1 MKLRILNLNN
11 TLHKLSF
18 SYIFNFKKDKA
29 FSVSTILS
37 SLALILGISI
47 LITVMSVMNGFR
59 EQLVDSLSGVNGDIT
74 IYNANKDK
82 IKKIQEK
89 NPSISFVENF
99 QSRVIT
105 SNENGI
111 EGLLMKS
118 LNKDDIYKIPK
129 INQNIFEIEKNI
141 DNWVFIGVEL
151 ARSLDLK
158 VGMPLQINIPGN
170 SMTILGPVLNS
181 RNLTIKGTFNTGVY
195 DFDKYF
201 IFSNIEQ
208 FKNNISNKVIDVY
221 FNNKDFD
228 YSDLDGLNYSTWE
241 DQNQTLA
248 QALST
253 EKNVM
258 FVILFFIIVISS
270 FTIISNQIFFIKE
283 KYKDIV
289 LLKALG
295 IKQSKICFLFFLN
308 SFFISFFSIVIG
320 TCLGLLL
327 STNIDS
333 VENFLSYL
341 LNFELWNNEIR
352 YLASMPYSIKFN
364 DIVFIVSIS
373 LFSSL
378 IASYIPILRIFRIKP
393 NLILR

>member
-1 MKLRILNLNN
+1 MNN

-59 EQLVDSLSGVNGDIT
+59 EQLVESLSGVNGDIT
-74 IYNANKDK
+74 IYDANKDK
-82 IKKIQEK
+82 IEQIKEK
-89 NPSISFVENF
+89 NPSISLVQNV

-105 SNENGI
+105 SNEKGI

-118 LNKDDIYKIPK
+118 LYKEDLYKIPK
-129 INQNIFEIEKNI
+129 IDQNLFEIDRET
-141 DNWVFIGVEL
+141 DSWVFIGVEL
-151 ARSLDLK
+151 ARSLNLK
-158 VGMPLQINIPGN
+158 VGMPFQINIPGQ

-181 RNLTIKGTFNTGVY
+181 KELIIKGIFNTGVY

-201 IFSNIEQ
+201 IFSNIEL
-208 FKNNISNKVIDVY
+208 FNKNINNSVIDIY
-221 FNNKDFD
+221 LNGKDFD
-228 YSDLDGLNYSTWE
+228 YTDLVGVNYSTWE

-258 FVILFFIIVISS
+258 FVILFFIIIISS

-283 KYKDIV
+283 KYKDII

-295 IKQSKICFLFFLN
+295 ISQSKICFLFFLN
-308 SFFISFFSIVIG
+308 SFFISFFSIILG

-333 VENFLSYL
+333 VESFLSYL

-352 YLASMPYSIKFN
+352 YLTSMPYSIRLD

-378 IASYIPILRIFRIKP
+378 IASYIPILRIFKIKP

>member
-1 MKLRILNLNN
+1 MNN

-59 EQLVDSLSGVNGDIT
+59 EQLVESLSGVNGDIT
-74 IYNANKDK
+74 IYDANKDK

-89 NPSISFVENF
+89 NPSISFVENI

-118 LNKDDIYKIPK
+118 LDREDIYKIPK

-151 ARSLDLK
+151 ARSLNLK
-158 VGMPLQINIPGN
+158 VGMPIQINIPGN
-170 SMTILGPVLNS
+170 TMTILGPVLNS
-181 RNLTIKGTFNTGVY
+181 RQLTIKGIFNTGVY

-201 IFSNIEQ
+201 IFSNIDQ
-208 FKNNISNKVIDVY
+208 FKNNISNRVTDVY
-221 FNNKDFD
+221 LNNKDFD

-283 KYKDIV
+283 KYKDII

-295 IKQSKICFLFFLN
+295 IKQSKICFIFFLN
-308 SFFISFFSIVIG
+308 SFFISFFSIIIG

-352 YLASMPYSIKFN
+352 YLTSMPYSIKLN

-378 IASYIPILRIFRIKP
+378 VASYIPILRIFRIKP

>member
-1 MKLRILNLNN
+1 MNN

-59 EQLVDSLSGVNGDIT
+59 EQLVESLSGVNGDIT
-74 IYNANKDK
+74 IYDANKDK

-89 NPSISFVENF
+89 NPSISFVENI

-118 LNKDDIYKIPK
+118 LNKEDIYKIPK

-151 ARSLDLK
+151 ARSLNLK
-158 VGMPLQINIPGN
+158 VGMPIQINIPGN

-181 RNLTIKGTFNTGVY
+181 RQLTIKGIFNTGVY

-201 IFSNIEQ
+201 IFSNIDQ

-221 FNNKDFD
+221 LNNKEFD
-228 YSDLDGLNYSTWE
+228 YKDLDGLNYSTWE

-352 YLASMPYSIKFN
+352 YLTSMPYSIKLN

-378 IASYIPILRIFRIKP
+378 VASYIPILRIFRIKP

>member
-1 MKLRILNLNN
+1 MNN

-18 SYIFNFKKDKA
+18 AYIFNFRKDKA

-74 IYNANKDK
+74 IYDANEDK
-82 IKKIQEK
+82 IEQIKEK
-89 NPSISFVENF
+89 NPSISLVQNV
-99 QSRVIT
+99 QSRVIA
-105 SNENGI
+105 SNEKGI

-118 LNKDDIYKIPK
+118 LYKDDLYKIPK
-129 INQNIFEIEKNI
+129 INQNIFEIEREI
-141 DNWVFIGVEL
+141 DNWVFIGIEL
-151 ARSLDLK
+151 ARSLNLK
-158 VGMPLQINIPGN
+158 VGMPFQINIPGK

-181 RNLTIKGTFNTGVY
+181 KELIIKGTFNTGVY

-208 FKNNISNKVIDVY
+208 FNTNINSSVIDIY
-221 FNNKDFD
+221 LNSNDFD
-228 YSDLDGLNYSTWE
+228 YSDLDGVNYSTWE

-258 FVILFFIIVISS
+258 FVILFFIIIISS

-283 KYKDIV
+283 KYKDII

-295 IKQSKICFLFFLN
+295 IQQSKICFLFFLN
-308 SFFISFFSIVIG
+308 SFFISFFSIILG

-333 VENFLSYL
+333 VESFLSYL

-352 YLASMPYSIKFN
+352 YLTSMPYSIRVN

-378 IASYIPILRIFRIKP
+378 IASYVPILRIFKIKP

>member
-1 MKLRILNLNN
+1 MNN

-59 EQLVDSLSGVNGDIT
+59 EQLVESLSGVNGDIT
-74 IYNANKDK
+74 IYDDNKDK

-89 NPSISFVENF
+89 NPSMSFVENI

-118 LNKDDIYKIPK
+118 LNKEDIYKIPK

-151 ARSLDLK
+151 ARSLNLK
-158 VGMPLQINIPGN
+158 VGMPLQINIPGT

-181 RNLTIKGTFNTGVY
+181 RQLTITGIFNTGVY

-201 IFSNIEQ
+201 IFSNIDQ

-221 FNNKDFD
+221 LNNKDID

-295 IKQSKICFLFFLN
+295 IKQSKICLLFFLN

-352 YLASMPYSIKFN
+352 YLASMPYSIKLN

-378 IASYIPILRIFRIKP
+378 IASYIPILRIFKIKP

>member
-1 MKLRILNLNN
+1 MNN

-18 SYIFNFKKDKA
+18 AYIFNFRKDKA

-74 IYNANKDK
+74 IYDANEDK
-82 IKKIQEK
+82 IQQIKEK
-89 NPSISFVENF
+89 NPSISLVQNV
-99 QSRVIT
+99 QSRVIA
-105 SNENGI
+105 SNEKGI

-118 LNKDDIYKIPK
+118 LYKEDLYKIPK
-129 INQNIFEIEKNI
+129 INQNIFEIEREI
-141 DNWVFIGVEL
+141 DNWVFIGIEL
-151 ARSLDLK
+151 ARSLNLK
-158 VGMPLQINIPGN
+158 VGMPFQINIPGK

-181 RNLTIKGTFNTGVY
+181 KELIIKGTFNTGVY

-208 FKNNISNKVIDVY
+208 FNTNINSSVIDIY
-221 FNNKDFD
+221 LNSNDFD
-228 YSDLDGLNYSTWE
+228 YSDLDGVNYSTWE

-258 FVILFFIIVISS
+258 FVILFFIIIISS

-283 KYKDIV
+283 KYKDII

-295 IKQSKICFLFFLN
+295 IQQSKICFLFFLN
-308 SFFISFFSIVIG
+308 SFFISFFSIILG

-333 VENFLSYL
+333 VESFLSYL

-352 YLASMPYSIKFN
+352 YLTSMPYSIRVN
-364 DIVFIVSIS
+364 DIMFIVSIS

-378 IASYIPILRIFRIKP
+378 IASYIPILRIFKIKP

>member
-1 MKLRILNLNN
+1 MNN

-18 SYIFNFKKDKA
+18 AYIFNFRKDKA

-59 EQLVDSLSGVNGDIT
+59 EQLVESLSGVNGDIT
-74 IYNANKDK
+74 IYDLNKDK
-82 IKKIQEK
+82 IKQIKEK
-89 NPSISFVENF
+89 NPSISLVQNV

-105 SNENGI
+105 SNEKGV

-118 LNKDDIYKIPK
+118 LYKQDLYKIPK
-129 INQNIFEIEKNI
+129 INQNLFEIERET

-151 ARSLDLK
+151 ARSLNLK
-158 VGMPLQINIPGN
+158 VGMPFQINIPGK

-181 RNLTIKGTFNTGVY
+181 KELIIKGIFNTGVY
-195 DFDKYF
+195 DFDKSF

-208 FKNNISNKVIDVY
+208 FNKKINNSVIDIY
-221 FNNKDFD
+221 LNGKSFN
-228 YSDLDGLNYSTWE
+228 YTDLDGLNYSTWE

-248 QALST
+248 QALTT

-258 FVILFFIIVISS
+258 FIILFFIIIISS

-283 KYKDIV
+283 KYKDII
-289 LLKALG
+289 LLKVLG

-308 SFFISFFSIVIG
+308 SFFISFFSIIIG

-327 STNIDS
+327 STNINS
-333 VENFLSYL
+333 VESFLSYL
-341 LNFELWNNEIR
+341 FNFELWNNEIR
-352 YLASMPYSIKFN
+352 YLSSMPYSIKLN
-364 DIVFIVSIS
+364 DIMFIVSIS

-378 IASYIPILRIFRIKP
+378 IASYIPILRIFKIKP
-393 NLILR
+393 NLVLR

>member
-1 MKLRILNLNN
+1 MNN
-11 TLHKLSF
+11 TLHKLSLA
-18 SYIFNFKKDKA
+18 YIFNFKKDKA

-59 EQLVDSLSGVNGDIT
+59 EQLVESLSGVNGDIT
-74 IYNANKDK
+74 IYDVKKDK
-82 IKKIQEK
+82 IEQIKEK
-89 NPSISFVENF
+89 NPLISLVQNV
-99 QSRVIT
+99 QSRVIA
-105 SNENGI
+105 SNEKGI

-118 LNKDDIYKIPK
+118 LYKEDLYKIPK
-129 INQNIFEIEKNI
+129 INQNIFEIEREI
-141 DNWVFIGVEL
+141 DNWVFIGIEL
-151 ARSLDLK
+151 ARSLNLK
-158 VGMPLQINIPGN
+158 VGMPFQINIPGK

-181 RNLTIKGTFNTGVY
+181 KELIIKGIFNTGVY

-208 FKNNISNKVIDVY
+208 FNTNINSSVIDIY
-221 FNNKDFD
+221 LNSNDFD
-228 YSDLDGLNYSTWE
+228 YSDLDGVNYSTWE

-258 FVILFFIIVISS
+258 FVILFFIIIISS

-283 KYKDIV
+283 KYKDII

-295 IKQSKICFLFFLN
+295 IRQSKICFLFFLN
-308 SFFISFFSIVIG
+308 SFFISFFSIILG

-333 VENFLSYL
+333 VESFLSYL

-352 YLASMPYSIKFN
+352 YLTSMPYSIRLN

-378 IASYIPILRIFRIKP
+378 IASYVPILRIFKIKP

>member
-1 MKLRILNLNN
+1 MNN

-18 SYIFNFKKDKA
+18 AYIFNFRKDKA

-74 IYNANKDK
+74 IYDANEDK
-82 IKKIQEK
+82 IEQIKEK
-89 NPSISFVENF
+89 NPSISLVQNV
-99 QSRVIT
+99 QSRVIA
-105 SNENGI
+105 SNEKGI

-118 LNKDDIYKIPK
+118 LYKEDLYKIPK
-129 INQNIFEIEKNI
+129 INQNIFEIEREI
-141 DNWVFIGVEL
+141 DNWVFIGIEL
-151 ARSLDLK
+151 ARSLNLK
-158 VGMPLQINIPGN
+158 VGMPFQINIPGK

-181 RNLTIKGTFNTGVY
+181 KELIIKGIFNTGVY

-208 FKNNISNKVIDVY
+208 FNTNINSSVIDIY
-221 FNNKDFD
+221 LNSNDFD
-228 YSDLDGLNYSTWE
+228 YSDLDGVNYSTWE

-258 FVILFFIIVISS
+258 FVILFFIIIISS

-283 KYKDIV
+283 KYKDII

-295 IKQSKICFLFFLN
+295 IRQSKICFLFFLN
-308 SFFISFFSIVIG
+308 SFFISFFSIILG

-333 VENFLSYL
+333 VESFLSYL

-352 YLASMPYSIKFN
+352 YLTSMPYSIKLN
-364 DIVFIVSIS
+364 DIVFIVCIS
-373 LFSSL
+373 LLSSL
-378 IASYIPILRIFRIKP
+378 IASYVPILRIFKIKP

>member
-1 MKLRILNLNN
+1 MNN

-59 EQLVDSLSGVNGDIT
+59 EQLVESLSGVNGDIT
-74 IYNANKDK
+74 IYDANKDK

-89 NPSISFVENF
+89 NPSISFVENI

-118 LNKDDIYKIPK
+118 LNKEDIYKIPK

-151 ARSLDLK
+151 ARSLNLK
-158 VGMPLQINIPGN
+158 VGMPIQINIPGN

-181 RNLTIKGTFNTGVY
+181 RQLTIKGIFNTGVY

-201 IFSNIEQ
+201 IFSNIDQ

-221 FNNKDFD
+221 LNNKNFD
-228 YSDLDGLNYSTWE
+228 YSNLNGLNYSTWE

-283 KYKDIV
+283 KYKDII

-295 IKQSKICFLFFLN
+295 IKQSKICFIFFLN

-352 YLASMPYSIKFN
+352 YLTSMPYSIKLN

-378 IASYIPILRIFRIKP
+378 VASYIPILRIFRIKP

>member
-1 MKLRILNLNN
+1 MNN

-18 SYIFNFKKDKA
+18 AYIFNFRKDKA

-59 EQLVDSLSGVNGDIT
+59 EQLVKSLSGVNGDIT
-74 IYNANKDK
+74 IYDAKKDK
-82 IKKIQEK
+82 IEQIKEK
-89 NPSISFVENF
+89 NPSISLVQNV

-105 SNENGI
+105 SNEKGI

-118 LNKDDIYKIPK
+118 LYKEDIYKIPK
-129 INQNIFEIEKNI
+129 INQNIFEIDRETDK
-141 DNWVFIGVEL
+141 WVFIGVEL
-151 ARSLDLK
+151 ARSLNLK
-158 VGMPLQINIPGN
+158 VGMPLQINIPGK

-181 RNLTIKGTFNTGVY
+181 KELKIIGIFNTGVY

-201 IFSNIEQ
+201 IFSNIEL
-208 FKNNISNKVIDVY
+208 FNKNINSSVIDIY
-221 FNNKDFD
+221 LNGKDFD
-228 YSDLDGLNYSTWE
+228 YTDLDGVNYSTWE

-258 FVILFFIIVISS
+258 FVILFFIIIISS

-283 KYKDIV
+283 KYKDII

-295 IKQSKICFLFFLN
+295 IRQSKICFLFFLN
-308 SFFISFFSIVIG
+308 SFFISFFSIILG

-333 VENFLSYL
+333 VESFLSYL

-352 YLASMPYSIKFN
+352 YLTSMPYSIRVN

-378 IASYIPILRIFRIKP
+378 IASYVPILRIFKIKP

>member
-1 MKLRILNLNN
+1 MNN

-59 EQLVDSLSGVNGDIT
+59 EQLVESLSGVNGDIT
-74 IYNANKDK
+74 IYDANKDK

-89 NPSISFVENF
+89 NPSISFVENL

-118 LNKDDIYKIPK
+118 LNKEDIYKIPK

-151 ARSLDLK
+151 ARSLNLK
-158 VGMPLQINIPGN
+158 VGMPIQINIPGN

-181 RNLTIKGTFNTGVY
+181 RQLTIKGIFNTGVY

-201 IFSNIEQ
+201 IFSNIDQ
-208 FKNNISNKVIDVY
+208 FKNIKSNKVIDVY
-221 FNNKDFD
+221 LNNKNFD

-283 KYKDIV
+283 KYKDII

-295 IKQSKICFLFFLN
+295 IKQSKICFIFFLN

-352 YLASMPYSIKFN
+352 YLTSMPYSIKIN

-378 IASYIPILRIFRIKP
+378 VASYIPILRIFRIKP

>member
-1 MKLRILNLNN
+1 MNN

-59 EQLVDSLSGVNGDIT
+59 EQLVESLSGVNGDIT
-74 IYNANKDK
+74 IYDANKDK

-89 NPSISFVENF
+89 NPSISFVENL

-118 LNKDDIYKIPK
+118 LNKEDIYKIPK

-151 ARSLDLK
+151 ARSLNLK
-158 VGMPLQINIPGN
+158 VGMPIQINIPGN

-181 RNLTIKGTFNTGVY
+181 RQLTIKGIFNTGVY

-201 IFSNIEQ
+201 IFSNIDQ
-208 FKNNISNKVIDVY
+208 FKNSINNKVIDVY
-221 FNNKDFD
+221 LNNKNFD
-228 YSDLDGLNYSTWE
+228 YRDLDGLNYSTWE

-283 KYKDIV
+283 KYKDII

-295 IKQSKICFLFFLN
+295 IKQSKICFIFFLN

-352 YLASMPYSIKFN
+352 YLTSMPYSIKLN

-378 IASYIPILRIFRIKP
+378 VASYIPILRIFRIKP

>member
-1 MKLRILNLNN
+1 MNN

-18 SYIFNFKKDKA
+18 AYIFNFRKDKA

-74 IYNANKDK
+74 IYDANEDK
-82 IKKIQEK
+82 IEQIKEK
-89 NPSISFVENF
+89 NPSISLVQNV
-99 QSRVIT
+99 QSRVIA
-105 SNENGI
+105 SNEKGI

-118 LNKDDIYKIPK
+118 LYKEDLYKIPK
-129 INQNIFEIEKNI
+129 INQNIFEIEREI
-141 DNWVFIGVEL
+141 DNWVFIGIEL
-151 ARSLDLK
+151 ARSLNLK
-158 VGMPLQINIPGN
+158 VGMPFQINIPGK

-181 RNLTIKGTFNTGVY
+181 KELIIKGIFNTGVY
-195 DFDKYF
+195 DFDKYY
-201 IFSNIEQ
+201 IFTNIEQ
-208 FKNNISNKVIDVY
+208 FKKNLDSPITDIYLKG
-221 FNNKDFD
+221 KDFD
-228 YSDLDGLNYSTWE
+228 YSDLDGVNYSTWE

-258 FVILFFIIVISS
+258 FVILFFIIIISS

-283 KYKDIV
+283 KYKDII

-295 IKQSKICFLFFLN
+295 IRQSKICFLFFLN
-308 SFFISFFSIVIG
+308 SFFISFFSIILG

-333 VENFLSYL
+333 VESFLSYL

-352 YLASMPYSIKFN
+352 YLTSMPYSIRVN

-378 IASYIPILRIFRIKP
+378 IASYVPILRIFKIKP

>member
-1 MKLRILNLNN
+1 MNN

-18 SYIFNFKKDKA
+18 AYIFNFRKDKA

-74 IYNANKDK
+74 IYDANEDK
-82 IKKIQEK
+82 IEQIKEK
-89 NPSISFVENF
+89 NPSISLVQNV
-99 QSRVIT
+99 QSRVIA
-105 SNENGI
+105 SNEKGI

-118 LNKDDIYKIPK
+118 LYKEDLYKIPK
-129 INQNIFEIEKNI
+129 INQNIFEIEREI

-151 ARSLDLK
+151 ARSFNLK
-158 VGMPLQINIPGN
+158 VGMPFRINIPGK

-181 RNLTIKGTFNTGVY
+181 KELIIKGTFNTGVY

-208 FKNNISNKVIDVY
+208 INTNINSSVIDIY
-221 FNNKDFD
+221 LNSNDFD
-228 YSDLDGLNYSTWE
+228 YSDLDGVNYSTWE

-258 FVILFFIIVISS
+258 FVILFFIIIISS

-283 KYKDIV
+283 KYKDII

-295 IKQSKICFLFFLN
+295 IRQSKICFLFFLN
-308 SFFISFFSIVIG
+308 SFFISFFSIILG

-333 VENFLSYL
+333 VESFLSYL

-352 YLASMPYSIKFN
+352 YLTSMPYSIRVN

-378 IASYIPILRIFRIKP
+378 IASYVPILRIFKIKP

>member
-1 MKLRILNLNN
+1 MNN

-18 SYIFNFKKDKA
+18 AYIFNFRKDKA

-74 IYNANKDK
+74 IYDANEDK
-82 IKKIQEK
+82 IEQIKEK
-89 NPSISFVENF
+89 NPSISLVQNV
-99 QSRVIT
+99 QSRVIA
-105 SNENGI
+105 SNEKGI

-118 LNKDDIYKIPK
+118 LYKEDLYKIPK
-129 INQNIFEIEKNI
+129 INQNIFEIEREI

-151 ARSLDLK
+151 ARSFNLK
-158 VGMPLQINIPGN
+158 VGMPFQINIPGK

-181 RNLTIKGTFNTGVY
+181 KELIIKGTFNTGVY

-208 FKNNISNKVIDVY
+208 FNTNINSSVIDIY
-221 FNNKDFD
+221 LNSNDFD
-228 YSDLDGLNYSTWE
+228 YSDLDGVNYSTWE

-258 FVILFFIIVISS
+258 FVILFFIIIISS

-283 KYKDIV
+283 KYKDII

-295 IKQSKICFLFFLN
+295 IRQSRICFLFFLN
-308 SFFISFFSIVIG
+308 SFFISFFSIILG

-333 VENFLSYL
+333 VESFLSYL

-352 YLASMPYSIKFN
+352 YLTSMPYSIRVN

-378 IASYIPILRIFRIKP
+378 IASYVPILRIFKIKP

>member
-1 MKLRILNLNN
+1 MNN

-18 SYIFNFKKDKA
+18 AYIFNFRKDKA

-74 IYNANKDK
+74 IYDANEDK
-82 IKKIQEK
+82 IEQIKEK
-89 NPSISFVENF
+89 NPSISLVQNV
-99 QSRVIT
+99 QSRVIA
-105 SNENGI
+105 SNEKGI

-118 LNKDDIYKIPK
+118 LYKEDLYKIPK
-129 INQNIFEIEKNI
+129 INQNIFEIEREI
-141 DNWVFIGVEL
+141 DNWVFIGIEL
-151 ARSLDLK
+151 ARSLNLK
-158 VGMPLQINIPGN
+158 VGMPFQINIPGKT
-170 SMTILGPVLNS
+170 MTILGPVLNS
-181 RNLTIKGTFNTGVY
+181 KELIIEGIFNTGVY

-208 FKNNISNKVIDVY
+208 FNTNINSSVIDIY
-221 FNNKDFD
+221 LNSNDFD
-228 YSDLDGLNYSTWE
+228 YSDLDGVNYSTWE

-258 FVILFFIIVISS
+258 FVILFFIIIISS

-283 KYKDIV
+283 KYKDII

-295 IKQSKICFLFFLN
+295 IRQSKICFLFFLN
-308 SFFISFFSIVIG
+308 SFFISFFSIILG

-333 VENFLSYL
+333 VESFLSYL

-352 YLASMPYSIKFN
+352 YLTSMPYSIRVN

-378 IASYIPILRIFRIKP
+378 IASYVPILRIFKIKP

>member
-1 MKLRILNLNN
+1 MNN

-18 SYIFNFKKDKA
+18 AYIFNFRKDKA

-74 IYNANKDK
+74 IYDANEDK
-82 IKKIQEK
+82 IEQIKEK
-89 NPSISFVENF
+89 NPSISLVQNV
-99 QSRVIT
+99 QSRVIA
-105 SNENGI
+105 SNEKGI

-118 LNKDDIYKIPK
+118 LYKEDLYKIPK
-129 INQNIFEIEKNI
+129 INQNIFEIEREI

-151 ARSLDLK
+151 ARSLNLK
-158 VGMPLQINIPGN
+158 VGMPFQINIPGK
-170 SMTILGPVLNS
+170 SLTILGPVLNS
-181 RNLTIKGTFNTGVY
+181 KELIIKGTFNTGVY

-201 IFSNIEQ
+201 IFSNIEL
-208 FKNNISNKVIDVY
+208 FNTNINSSVIDIY
-221 FNNKDFD
+221 LNSNDFD
-228 YSDLDGLNYSTWE
+228 YSDLDGVNYSTWE

-258 FVILFFIIVISS
+258 FVILFFIIIISS

-283 KYKDIV
+283 KYKDII

-295 IKQSKICFLFFLN
+295 IRQSKICFLFFLN
-308 SFFISFFSIVIG
+308 SFFISFFSIILG

-333 VENFLSYL
+333 VESFLSYL

-352 YLASMPYSIKFN
+352 YLTSMPYSIRVN

-378 IASYIPILRIFRIKP
+378 IASYVPILRIFKIKP

>member
-1 MKLRILNLNN
+1 MNN

-59 EQLVDSLSGVNGDIT
+59 EQLVESLSGVNGDIT
-74 IYNANKDK
+74 IYDANKDK

-89 NPSISFVENF
+89 NPSISFVENI

-151 ARSLDLK
+151 ARSLNLK
-158 VGMPLQINIPGN
+158 VGMPIQINIPGN

-181 RNLTIKGTFNTGVY
+181 RQLTIKGIFNTGVY

-201 IFSNIEQ
+201 IFSNIDQ

-221 FNNKDFD
+221 LNNKNFD
-228 YSDLDGLNYSTWE
+228 YRDLDGLNYSTWE

-283 KYKDIV
+283 KYKDII

-295 IKQSKICFLFFLN
+295 IKQSKICFIFFLN

-352 YLASMPYSIKFN
+352 YLTSMPYSIKLN

-378 IASYIPILRIFRIKP
+378 VASYIPILRIFRIKP